1 MRACFKL
8 VGLGLSFSPCK
19 ETCYVNQKSTENNN
33 KNNENMLKATEK
45 ELIHVLNAQ
54 VRFQATSGGR
64 LVIMLV
70 GHKRKTR
77 FYATTR
83 LKKNIKTE

>member
-1 MRACFKL
+1 
-8 VGLGLSFSPCK
+8 
-19 ETCYVNQKSTENNN
+19 
-33 KNNENMLKATEK
+33 MLKATEK
-45 ELIHVLNAQ
+45 ELFHVVNAQ

-83 LKKNIKTE
+83 LKNKTLIQQQQKSTHKNQNKNKIKIQKKSSLNL